1 MIKLKDILNEVD
13 ILSHLKSRGVDP
25 NKTRVITDEKNGAAY
40 FFLYN
45 LSGKIVGYQRY
56 NPTGSKEISGNKRQ
70 TKIDINLLK
79 YKTYRGTG
87 EISVYGI
94 QTYDIKSKYLF
105 VVEGIFD
112 CIKIHNAGYPA
123 IAVLSN
129 DPSDSTK
136 SWLKTLPQEIIVIA
150 DKDDA
155 GSRLRKVGNRSF
167 VVPGEYKD
175 LGEMPQQEVNNFLQL
190 IIKK

>member
-25 NKTRVITDEKNGAAY
+25 KKTRVITDEKSGSAY

-56 NPTGSKEISGNKRQ
+56 NPMGSKELSGK
-70 TKIDINLLK
+70 KFDINLLK
-79 YKTYRGTG
+79 YKTYRGKD

-94 QTYDIKSKYLF
+94 ETYDIKSKYLF

-112 CIKIHNAGYPA
+112 CIKIHNAGYSA

-155 GSRLRKVGNRSF
+155 GSKLRKIGKRSF
-167 VVPGEYKD
+167 VVPEGYND
-175 LGEMPQQEVNNFLQL
+175 LGEMPQQEVNDFIQL
-190 IIKK
+190 IVKK